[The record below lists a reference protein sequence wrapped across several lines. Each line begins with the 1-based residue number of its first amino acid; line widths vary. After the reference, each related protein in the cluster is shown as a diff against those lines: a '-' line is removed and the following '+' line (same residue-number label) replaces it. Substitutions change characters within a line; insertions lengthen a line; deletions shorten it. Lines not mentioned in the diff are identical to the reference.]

1 MRRDKLA
8 QKCGICCWKSS
19 GLTVLSPA
27 SSASSSSLTSQSLG
41 NTTHFLL
48 SFWDFYFRKQLL
60 MADALCR
67 PRNFLQ
73 GWNWPGIFYRDE
85 ILEHDGKQGL
95 VCPLWIRGHQC
106 PQALYGDFSL
116 CSSQDVS
123 PHPYKATLELGLCLP
138 LSPACGLVSPR
149 RGHTAPRWELEEDVG
164 LGPLERGTHIF
175 GRVHGDDL
183 QHFFVGWDWW

>member
-1 MRRDKLA
+1 
-8 QKCGICCWKSS
+8 
-19 GLTVLSPA
+19 
-27 SSASSSSLTSQSLG
+27 
-41 NTTHFLL
+41 
-48 SFWDFYFRKQLL
+48 

-149 RGHTAPRWELEEDVG
+149 RGHTGGSTGWSRDPMEALGKGMWGWVPLRGGHTFLGGSMGMICSIFLWGGIGGEGSLRDPGRFLGGLE
-164 LGPLERGTHIF
+164 GP
-175 GRVHGDDL
+175 GDI
-183 QHFFVGWDWW
+183 G